1 MKNGTTDTSGWLSK
15 RTNIFLDRFPTH
27 SRLAESYRTLR
38 ANLHFAFLDRDF
50 RSVLITSSGEKE
62 GKTSTVANTAYT
74 MAKAGKSVLMID
86 ADLRRPFLSMMAP
99 SSQSSGLTGLL
110 SGLFGTDIREGSL
123 KNLRFADLLRLL
135 AMQKKTGELR
145 LLDQEESVEV
155 FFFQGRMVDLNWVTR
170 PDDQRLATL
179 LVQSGL
185 ISAEQAKQV
194 LVHQRSTGQ
203 KLGFILISTG
213 LLKKEQLDGILTM
226 HMMEGLRNALQ
237 MTTGKFSF
245 KEVREFEFTSSP
257 YSPVDF
263 DEVYK
268 QVVIAEEEIA
278 YIQDK
283 INEAILPTSVDNL
296 FLLPAG
302 KLPPN
307 PSELLSSERM
317 AYLLSILEKK
327 FDRIVIDTP
336 PLLPASDALLIADH
350 VDGVVLVVKAGAI
363 NRKMIKKAVEQLR
376 SARASIM
383 GVVLNQ
389 VDIKRA
395 GYYSYYHKYYSSY
408 YGKQAEK

>member
-1 MKNGTTDTSGWLSK
+1 MNIRKSNSGGWLNQ

-27 SRLAESYRTLR
+27 SRLAEAYRTLR
-38 ANLHFAFLDRDF
+38 TNLHFSFMDRDF
-50 RSVLITSSGEKE
+50 RSVLITSAGEKE

-86 ADLRRPFLSMMAP
+86 ADLRRPFLSMMTPAGRSP
-99 SSQSSGLTGLL
+99 GLTGLL
-110 SGLFGTDIREGSL
+110 SDLFGTDIRGGSL
-123 KNLRFADLLRLL
+123 KEIRFADLLRLL
-135 AMQKKTGELR
+135 ALQKKTGELR
-145 LLDQEESVEV
+145 LFDSEESIEIL
-155 FFFQGRMVDLNWVTR
+155 FSQGRMVDLNWVTR
-170 PDDQRLATL
+170 PEDQRLATL
-179 LVQSGL
+179 LIQGGL
-185 ISAEQAKQV
+185 ITAEQAKQT

-203 KLGFILISTG
+203 KLGFILISSG
-213 LLKKEQLDGILTM
+213 VLKKEQLEGPLTM
-226 HMMEGLRNALQ
+226 HMMEGLRKALL
-237 MTTGKFSF
+237 MTSGDFSF
-245 KEVREFEFTSSP
+245 KEVRELEFAASP

-263 DEVYK
+263 DEIYK
-268 QVVIAEEEIA
+268 QVVIGEEETA

-283 INEAILPTSVDNL
+283 INDAILPAQVEGL

-307 PSELLSSERM
+307 PSELLSSDRM

-336 PLLPASDALLIADH
+336 PVLPATDALLIADH
-350 VDGVVLVVKAGAI
+350 VDGIVLVIKAGGI
-363 NRKMIKKAVEQLR
+363 NRKMVKKAVDQLG
-376 SARASIM
+376 STRAEIM

-408 YGKQAEK
+408 YGEKVED